1 VREGAQSSE
10 AAVYGFAKDKARPI
24 IFGEETVAVWIPDV
38 KEDKGEH
45 ARGKLQS
52 SRRRLL
58 TDSPGAVARAL
69 RVRHRSL
76 LVRE

>member
-45 ARGKLQS
+45 AR
-52 SRRRLL
+52 
-58 TDSPGAVARAL
+58 
-69 RVRHRSL
+69 
-76 LVRE
+76 